1 MQWVRL
7 RSRYCSLS
15 QTDHSKQNSDRSD
28 ISGVI
33 GEVADAVG
41 MRSGGLKAAEEAVW
55 QECASGSF
63 PGAAYLV
70 LRRGQIVMQ
79 GACGI
84 VGVERRE
91 PVEVGTLFDLASV
104 TKPLTAAV
112 MALCLAED
120 GRVSVL
126 QKVGEFFPERKLP
139 HLAEVSLKHL
149 LTHTSGL
156 PAWIDLYTGIEMRE
170 EALERLLSTPLGA
183 SPGSHFEYSCLGYI
197 LLGAILERVA
207 GESLADFLRREVWGP
222 LGMSDTGYGSHFSC
236 GRVFSSTLNCP
247 ARPRELVG
255 EVHDGNAWRMNGIS
269 GNAGLFSN
277 ILDLSRYARAVFDPD
292 GSGVPLGRL
301 ARETYVTSQIP
312 PEVGYQSFGWFC
324 QGSDYLPGGDFL
336 PSDTIGHTGFT
347 GTSFLLVPSESLA
360 MILLTNRICSD
371 TDGSEICRT
380 RRKYHNLVASAI
392 I

>member
-1 MQWVRL
+1 
-7 RSRYCSLS
+7 
-15 QTDHSKQNSDRSD
+15 
-28 ISGVI
+28 
-33 GEVADAVG
+33 
-41 MRSGGLKAAEEAVW
+41 MRAGGLRAAEEAVRE
-55 QECASGSF
+55 ECASGSF

-70 LRRGQIVMQ
+70 LRRGRVVMQ
-79 GACGI
+79 GACGV

-91 PVEVGTLFDLASV
+91 PVDLGTLFDLASV

-120 GRVSVL
+120 GRVSLL
-126 QKVGEFFPERKLP
+126 QNVEEFFPERDLS
-139 HLAEVSLKHL
+139 HFRDVNLKHL

-156 PAWIDLYTGIEMRE
+156 PAWIDLYTGTETRE

-197 LLGAILERVA
+197 VLGAILERVA
-207 GESLADFLRREVWGP
+207 GESLADFLRRKVWGP
-222 LGMSDTGYGSHFSC
+222 LGMSDTGYCSHFSC
-236 GRVFSSTLNCP
+236 GRVFASTTNCP

-277 ILDLSRYARAVFDPD
+277 VLDLSRYARGVLDPD

-324 QGSDYLPGGDFL
+324 QGNDYLPGGDFL
-336 PSDTIGHTGFT
+336 PTDTIGHTGFT
-347 GTSFLLVPSESLA
+347 GISFLLVPSESLA

-371 TDGSEICRT
+371 TDGSKICRT
-380 RRKYHNLVASAI
+380 RQKYHNLVASAI